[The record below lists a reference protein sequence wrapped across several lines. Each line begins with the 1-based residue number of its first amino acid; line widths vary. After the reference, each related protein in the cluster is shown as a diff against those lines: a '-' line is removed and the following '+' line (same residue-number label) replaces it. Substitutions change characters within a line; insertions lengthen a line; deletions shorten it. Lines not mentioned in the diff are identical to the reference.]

1 MPYDQVVQIAL
12 KARIEDRV
20 ASLERRSNDI
30 KSRLAPILKLLWNP
44 ERTLAGVAPTLDLT
58 TFRQGFPQFGEVI
71 DHVDNSVFTASLT
84 ESYFRFP
91 PILLA
96 GDPGLGKTYFAS
108 QLAEFLGLPFFEIS
122 MASMSAGFV
131 LSGGSLQWS
140 EGSPG
145 EIAKILARSPVA
157 NPIVLVD
164 EIDKASGAHHYNPMN
179 SLYNLLEPHTACRF
193 KDECLDIELDARHI
207 IWICTANDPNHI
219 PLPILSRIRS
229 FDIIQPKA
237 DAMVPVVEHMYAW
250 YREKHPCGRLL
261 QPELDTEVLEIL
273 AGQSPRSI
281 RLQLEEASMK
291 AVRRGCNVIKVSDLV
306 LETKE
311 VRHVGF
317 I

>member
-1 MPYDQVVQIAL
+1 MPYDQVVPIAS
-12 KARIEDRV
+12 KARIEERV
-20 ASLERRSNDI
+20 ASLERRSSDI

-44 ERTLAGVAPTLDLT
+44 ERMLIRVAPTLDFA
-58 TFRQGFPQFGEVI
+58 TFRQGFPQFWEVI
-71 DHVDNSVFTASLT
+71 DYVDNSVFISSLT
-84 ESYFRFP
+84 ESCFRLP

-164 EIDKASGAHHYNPMN
+164 EIDKVSRSHHYNPIN
-179 SLYNLLEPHTACRF
+179 CFYNLLEPHTACRF
-193 KDECLDIELDARHI
+193 KDECLDIGLDARHI

-219 PLPILSRIRS
+219 PLPIRSRIRS
-229 FDIIQPKA
+229 FDIVQPEA

-261 QPELDTEVLEIL
+261 QPELDTEVLKML

-291 AVRRGCNVIKVSDLV
+291 AVRQGCNVIKVGDLV

-311 VRHVGF
+311 VRRAGF